1 MLPTPNRIFERFER
15 GEMERDELQ
24 ALMALHQRE
33 LIGEIEEE
41 RQHPAAALLERLL
54 AGRAA
59 GKLQKRYGGRL
70 VREVLAALGD
80 VEGFPAAR
88 WLWNAMHADV
98 PLHCFLRMR
107 REPVFR
113 LLGWAGGGGGGVG
126 GVVLG
131 VAGGEG
137 LVKRVFEME
146 RDAGWRLRVR
156 SER

>member
-33 LIGEIEEE
+33 LIGEIEED

-54 AGRAA
+54 AARAA

-70 VREVLAALGD
+70 VREVLAALGE

-113 LLGWAGGGGGGVG
+113 LLGLEVQGGRVLARVEYGVP
-126 GVVLG
+126 
-131 VAGGEG
+131 GGEG

-156 SER
+156 S